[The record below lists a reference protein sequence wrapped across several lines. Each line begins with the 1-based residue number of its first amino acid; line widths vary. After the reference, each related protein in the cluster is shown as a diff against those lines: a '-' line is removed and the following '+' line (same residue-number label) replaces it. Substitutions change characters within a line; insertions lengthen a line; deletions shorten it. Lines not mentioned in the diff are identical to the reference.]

1 MSALPAAVQKQI
13 ERANEIARQV
23 YGDASNEAAKPNEA
37 AQEPEKAEA
46 TPPEQQAST
55 PQPAPTQDWEQKY
68 RVLQGKYNS
77 EIPRLQDQIR
87 TQSTQIRTLQ
97 DQITSTQALLTTV
110 NERRNEEPV
119 VTKSSKKF
127 VKDEEIEVFGSDL
140 YDFIQR
146 AAKESVLPEVE
157 ARVQTQLQPVT
168 QKVDQVA
175 SSAQAAAQFAAR
187 TSEQKVFD
195 LLSEHIPNWSS
206 INEDENFL
214 DWLDL
219 ADPYS
224 GQKRGELLT
233 AAFKRHDGPRVLAFF
248 KGYLNEN
255 TAAGSTGSAPPAQA
269 QKKLENLVAP
279 GAPKAG
285 AASAQEGA
293 GKRIWTSAEIKQF
306 FHDLQR
312 GKYKTRPEYAKKLE
326 ADIFAAQAENRIR
339 L

>member
-1 MSALPAAVQKQI
+1 MSALPAAIQKQI
-13 ERANEIARQV
+13 DRANELAKQV
-23 YGDASNEAAKPNEA
+23 YGEASNEPEKPNDA
-37 AQEPEKAEA
+37 AADSEKAEA
-46 TPPEQQAST
+46 TPPEQQVNT
-55 PQPAPTQDWEQKY
+55 PQPTPTQDWEQKY

-77 EIPRLQDQIR
+77 EVPRLQDQIR
-87 TQSTQIRTLQ
+87 TQSTQLRTLQ

-110 NERRNEEPV
+110 NERRNEEPAV
-119 VTKSSKKF
+119 LKSSKKF

-146 AAKESVLPEVE
+146 AAKDSVLPEVE
-157 ARVQTQLQPVT
+157 ARVQTQLQPVS
-168 QKVDQVA
+168 QRVDQVA
-175 SSAQAAAQFAAR
+175 SNAHAAAQFAAR

-214 DWLDL
+214 GWLDL

-233 AAFKRHDGPRVLAFF
+233 TAFKRHDGPRVLAFF

-255 TAAGSTGSAPPAQA
+255 TAAGNTSSATPAPT
-269 QKKLENLVAP
+269 QKKLENFVAP

-293 GKRIWTSAEIKQF
+293 GKRIWTTAEIKQYF
-306 FHDLQR
+306 QDLQR
-312 GKYKTRPEYAKKLE
+312 GKYRTRPDYAKKLE